1 VKRRGVKIA
10 LFHHLKYRLTA
21 CRTRMTEVQGLGVQ
35 AVCFLKMIKFDR
47 LRFASLLILLVLCIS
62 CHLGSPKVRDAS
74 KAETST
80 AQPATTWQPDLPV
93 YDHVV
98 IIVEENKN
106 YRQIIGSPNAPY
118 LNDVLRKEGANL
130 TRMFAEEHF
139 SEGNYFWLFSGSNQ
153 HVGFLDRVP
162 DASVDAENLGHELIS
177 SGRSFSG
184 YSEGLPAIGSTTPS
198 LGHYARKHVP
208 WISFSNIPQ
217 GTSFPSSNLRFEDFP
232 TDFTKL
238 PTVAFVIPNLVH
250 DMHDG
255 SPAVS
260 VSSGDEWLRK
270 HIDPYY
276 QWAKQHNGLLII
288 TFDEDA
294 RARYP
299 GGLTAP
305 ASTTPRGQN
314 RIPTLLA
321 GAHIRNGD
329 YEEGKG
335 VNHVSLLRTLE
346 AMYHLKRAGKQ
357 QELAQASGIKDD
369 FVIMDVFDRAAK

>member
-1 VKRRGVKIA
+1 MKPRKLDA
-10 LFHHLKYRLTA
+10 LLS
-21 CRTRMTEVQGLGVQ
+21 
-35 AVCFLKMIKFDR
+35 
-47 LRFASLLILLVLCIS
+47 ASLWILLAICIS
-62 CHLGSPKVRDAS
+62 CHLGIPKVRDAS
-74 KAETST
+74 KAETNST
-80 AQPATTWQPDLPV
+80 QPATTWQPDLPV

-98 IIVEENKN
+98 IVVEENKN
-106 YRQIIGSPNAPY
+106 YGQIIGSPNAPY

-153 HVGFLDRVP
+153 HVGFVDRVP
-162 DASVDAENLGHELIS
+162 DAPVDAENLGHELIS
-177 SGRSFSG
+177 SGHSFAG
-184 YSEGLPAIGSTTPS
+184 YSEGLPSVGSTAPA

-208 WISFSNIPQ
+208 WIAFSNIPQ
-217 GTSFPSSNLRFEDFP
+217 GTAAPSSSNLRFEDFP
-232 TDFTKL
+232 SDFSKL
-238 PTVAFVIPNLVH
+238 PTVAFVIPNLIH

-260 VSSGDEWLRK
+260 VGSGDEWLRK

-276 QWAKQHNGLLII
+276 QWAKEHNSLLII

-294 RARYP
+294 KARYP
-299 GGLTAP
+299 GELTDP
-305 ASTTPRGQN
+305 ASATLRGQN

-321 GAHIRNGD
+321 GAQIKHGD

-335 VNHVSLLRTLE
+335 VNHVTLLRTLE

-357 QELAQASGIKDD
+357 QELAEAAGMEDD
-369 FVIMDVFDRAAK
+369 FVIMDVFDRAAKR